1 MSHIEQ
7 HCPICQKSIKP
18 SARYPHYICGDCCER
33 AIDQQGRAIEFYNT
47 NWNGSGCQAH
57 DKQTQ
62 QPLEHHGVACWIDG
76 QHCYAQ
82 EAYFGGIVIRLIQD
96 TNTKRHYALDHDIPY
111 TLAYLHTAPVPE
123 CYSETDWYNADD

>member
-1 MSHIEQ
+1 MSQIEQ
-7 HCPICQKSIKP
+7 HCPICQQSVED
-18 SARYPHYICGDCCER
+18 SGRYPHYICRDCCDR
-33 AIDQQGRAIEFYNT
+33 ATDQQGRAIEFYNT
-47 NWNGSGCQAH
+47 SLVGFGCQAY

-96 TNTKRHYALDHDIPY
+96 TNTKRYYALDHDIPY

-123 CYSETDWYNADD
+123 GYSKTEWYSADD